1 MSRKIPAP
9 CTTGAVVLTG
19 RGGLYQPVSRK
30 NWPTACSLNNTDIN
44 TRTAR
49 HSETARNV
57 NCDITGAGRA
67 LGLTEMGEIKAELE
81 DELKSD
87 TEKHNGFRSMLRLW
101 LTESQQAS
109 REVAETIIANQTGS
123 LTERAYNRT
132 DFLEQRR
139 ELMEVWV
146 KYLNAI

>member
-1 MSRKIPAP
+1 
-9 CTTGAVVLTG
+9 VLTG
-19 RGGLYQPVSRK
+19 RGGLYQPVYRK

-49 HSETARNV
+49 HSGTARNA

-87 TEKHNGFRSMLRLW
+87 TEKHNGFRSTLRVW
-101 LTESQQAS
+101 MTESQQAR
-109 REVAETIIANQTGS
+109 REVAETIIAHQTGS
-123 LTERAYNRT
+123 PTERA
-132 DFLEQRR
+132 
-139 ELMEVWV
+139 
-146 KYLNAI
+146 